1 MENKIDHAFVLA
13 AGFGTRMM
21 PLTATQPKPMVKV
34 FDVPMIGHIL
44 DHLKAAGVT
53 HVTVNGHYKPE
64 VLEAYLKT
72 RDDLDITFAYEEG
85 ILDTGGGLV
94 NALDTMPKDQP
105 FYIIN
110 GDAYWDSSE
119 DFVLTDLAKNW
130 DESKMDILL
139 LLQQK
144 EQVREGNGDYHILS
158 NGQAKRALDR
168 AGTHMFTGI
177 RLCHPRVFEGQIL
190 RKFSFLECM
199 DKAQN
204 EGRLFGMENKGLWHH
219 LSTPEDI
226 SDLEGLKA
234 STAAK

>member
-1 MENKIDHAFVLA
+1 MVHKIDHAFILA

-21 PLTATQPKPMVKV
+21 PLTAAQPKPMVKV

-44 DHLKAAGVT
+44 NHLKAAGVK

-64 VLEAYLKT
+64 PLQEYLNT
-72 RDDLDITFAYEEG
+72 RHDLDVTFVYEEG

-94 NALDTMPKDQP
+94 NAVDTMPKDQP

-110 GDAYWDSSE
+110 GDAYWDRAE
-119 DFVLTDLAKNW
+119 DFVLTDLAQQWNS
-130 DESKMDILL
+130 ETMDILL

-144 EQVREGNGDYHILS
+144 EQVREGNGDYHILE
-158 NGQAKRALDR
+158 NGQAERALDR
-168 AGTHMFTGI
+168 SGTHMFTGI
-177 RLCHPRVFEGQIL
+177 RLCHPRVFQGQTL
-190 RKFSFLECM
+190 RKFSFLELM

-204 EGRLFGMENKGLWHH
+204 QGRLFGIENKGLWHH

-226 SDLEGLKA
+226 SDLEGLNA
-234 STAAK
+234 STAVK